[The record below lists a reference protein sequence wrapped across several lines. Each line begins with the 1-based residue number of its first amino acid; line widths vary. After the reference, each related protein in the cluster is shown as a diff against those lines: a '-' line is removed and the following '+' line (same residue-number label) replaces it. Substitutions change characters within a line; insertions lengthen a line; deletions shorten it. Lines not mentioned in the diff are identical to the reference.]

1 MTTNTP
7 IRRNW
12 LARLRYSLSARLL
25 ALFVVIAIVLVLILS
40 TAFGLAFQ
48 RQFRDSIQP
57 HIVQYLEYVLRDIGD
72 PPSLER
78 AQALAQRLPIE
89 IYLRGPGGDWSSSP
103 RPLDLSP
110 FHDWHARQQRPW
122 IRGKVR
128 IADDERGR
136 FLIHVRNGDND
147 IYLVSQ
153 GRDKRRHG
161 GTWVGA
167 GAISVLLLLLLLCYW
182 VIRRLFQPIAIIQDG
197 VRHIAAGDLAHR
209 VQIKRRDELGDLA
222 TSINSMAGELEKMLE
237 AKRQLLLAISHEL
250 RSPLTRAKVNTAL
263 LEQSSA
269 RSALEQ
275 DLKEMEVLL
284 GELLE
289 SERLSGRHSVLN
301 LQPVAVNALLDEVI
315 SEHFGNSQL
324 TVGHCDE
331 DLYLLLDPVRIKLL
345 LKNLLDNALRYSPP
359 EQPPS
364 LKCQF
369 DGKELQLLIQD
380 QGPGIAAEHLPH
392 LTDPFYR
399 VDPARQRKTGGY
411 GLGLYLCRVIAQ
423 AHGGTLTIDSTPGQ
437 GTVVTVTLPVG
448 GDTD

>member
-110 FHDWHARQQRPW
+110 FHDWHAHRQRPW
-122 IRGKVR
+122 IRGKVQ

-222 TSINSMAGELEKMLE
+222 ASINSMAGELEKMLE

-324 TVGHCDE
+324 TVGYCDE

-380 QGPGIAAEHLPH
+380 QGPGIAPEHLPH

>member
-1 MTTNTP
+1 M
-7 IRRNW
+7 
-12 LARLRYSLSARLL
+12 
-25 ALFVVIAIVLVLILS
+25 LILS

-103 RPLDLSP
+103 RPLDLSR

-136 FLIHVRNGDND
+136 FLIHVRNGDSD

-222 TSINSMAGELEKMLE
+222 ASINSMAGELEKMLE

-315 SEHFGNSQL
+315 SEHFSHSQL
-324 TVGHCDE
+324 TVGHCEE

-359 EQPPS
+359 ELPPS

-380 QGPGIAAEHLPH
+380 QGPGIAPEHLPH

-437 GTVVTVTLPVG
+437 GTRVTVTLPVG
-448 GDTD
+448 NNESEAV

>member
-1 MTTNTP
+1 
-7 IRRNW
+7 
-12 LARLRYSLSARLL
+12 
-25 ALFVVIAIVLVLILS
+25 
-40 TAFGLAFQ
+40 
-48 RQFRDSIQP
+48 
-57 HIVQYLEYVLRDIGD
+57 
-72 PPSLER
+72 
-78 AQALAQRLPIE
+78 
-89 IYLRGPGGDWSSSP
+89 
-103 RPLDLSP
+103 
-110 FHDWHARQQRPW
+110 
-122 IRGKVR
+122 
-128 IADDERGR
+128 
-136 FLIHVRNGDND
+136 
-147 IYLVSQ
+147 
-153 GRDKRRHG
+153 
-161 GTWVGA
+161 
-167 GAISVLLLLLLLCYW
+167 
-182 VIRRLFQPIAIIQDG
+182 
-197 VRHIAAGDLAHR
+197 
-209 VQIKRRDELGDLA
+209 
-222 TSINSMAGELEKMLE
+222 
-237 AKRQLLLAISHEL
+237 
-250 RSPLTRAKVNTAL
+250 
-263 LEQSSA
+263 
-269 RSALEQ
+269 
-275 DLKEMEVLL
+275 MEVLL

-315 SEHFGNSQL
+315 SEHFSNSQL